1 MNMLYLLYN
10 ENGLNF
16 SSLNQISM
24 QKKSFSIEFG
34 MSDFELMKR
43 VWWRTNGYN
52 NEKKGIDFLH
62 NAYDNNEFMCVRQNH
77 RAGIVG
83 HIDMMCSGHAMHI
96 YAVVVA
102 LVGSQQ
108 LWIRPQLCHGQ
119 QNVDPHSNRLRAK
132 FVVIFFNMPFG
143 TCTICYCWTIDFL
156 CVWVTA
162 FTIIWTEKNDMSFQY
177 FNYRK
182 SFQHP
187 PQTAA

>member
-1 MNMLYLLYN
+1 M
-10 ENGLNF
+10 
-16 SSLNQISM
+16 
-24 QKKSFSIEFG
+24 
-34 MSDFELMKR
+34 
-43 VWWRTNGYN
+43 
-52 NEKKGIDFLH
+52 H
-62 NAYDNNEFMCVRQNH
+62 NAYDNNKFMCVCVRQNH

-143 TCTICYCWTIDFL
+143 TWTICCCWTIDFL
-156 CVWVTA
+156 CVSDCIYYNMNRKKRHVISIFQLSKIVSASATNSSIKNEQHCHGINA
-162 FTIIWTEKNDMSFQY
+162 YKSSTLECHFTHYIHRWSIGMIWFQCTY
-177 FNYRK
+177 
-182 SFQHP
+182 
-187 PQTAA
+187 